1 MSTSPDAASS
11 LPTRNQGLPTRVPT
25 GRPGG
30 RHRRPEAPEIPQGAP
45 PLVLAVPG
53 PAGPALDE
61 VVREVALLA
70 RAGRPGLDIR
80 PALLGEGAT
89 DLTPVLGPVPG
100 AAVPESAESADEP
113 GGPAAEAPE
122 VEGALEAAEEA
133 REAAQEAARA
143 AAEVQAAAGPAIVV
157 PLLIGPHPEIE
168 ARVRATVEASG
179 RHLLV
184 TEPLGPHPL
193 LAEALHERLSEAG
206 LARAD
211 RARLFTVVTAADGIV
226 LATTGGPEALQ
237 SADMTGVLL
246 AARLAL
252 PVVTAD
258 LDVPGSVARAA
269 AGLRQMGAERLALAP
284 YVLGP
289 DLDPGVVEAA
299 AEEAGCTAAEPL
311 GAHGSIAQLVLRAYL
326 DAAGIRD

>member
-1 MSTSPDAASS
+1 MSTSPDAASP
-11 LPTRNQGLPTRVPT
+11 LPTRNQGLPTRVPPA
-25 GRPGG
+25 RPGG

-45 PLVLAVPG
+45 PLVLAVLG
-53 PAGPALDE
+53 PANPALDE
-61 VVREVALLA
+61 VVREIALLA

-89 DLTPVLGPVPG
+89 DLTPVLGPVDAP
-100 AAVPESAESADEP
+100 AAQDDPAEDP
-113 GGPAAEAPE
+113 HPDAAEAPDAE
-122 VEGALEAAEEA
+122 HAQPPADEAGEEPVP
-133 REAAQEAARA
+133 Q
-143 AAEVQAAAGPAIVV
+143 AGPAVVV
-157 PLLIGPHPEIE
+157 PLMIGPHPEIE

-226 LATTGGPEALQ
+226 LATTGGVEALQ
-237 SADMTGVLL
+237 AADMTGVLL

-258 LDVPGSVARAA
+258 LEVPGSVARAA
-269 AGLRQMGAERLALAP
+269 DGLRRMGAERLALAP

-289 DLDPGVVEAA
+289 DLEAGVVEAA
-299 AEEAGCTAAEPL
+299 AKDADCTAAEPL
-311 GAHGSIAQLVLRAYL
+311 GAHGAIAQLVLRAYL

>member
-11 LPTRNQGLPTRVPT
+11 LPTRNQQGLPTRVPAA
-25 GRPGG
+25 RAGG

-53 PAGPALDE
+53 PANDALDAL
-61 VVREVALLA
+61 VREVALLA
-70 RAGRPGLDIR
+70 RADRPGLDIR
-80 PALLGEGAT
+80 PALLGDGAS
-89 DLTPVLGPVPG
+89 DLTPVLGPVGG
-100 AAVPESAESADEP
+100 AAAAAGEDVPEDGGEGAEDAEP
-113 GGPAAEAPE
+113 EAAPAAEAVPE
-122 VEGALEAAEEA
+122 AVPEGPTP
-133 REAAQEAARA
+133 
-143 AAEVQAAAGPAIVV
+143 VVV
-157 PLLIGPHPEIE
+157 PLLIGPHPGVE
-168 ARVRATVEASG
+168 ARVRATVEAAG
-179 RHLLV
+179 RPLLV

-226 LATTGGPEALQ
+226 LATTGGPEALAA
-237 SADMTGVLL
+237 ADMTGVLL

-258 LDVPGSVARAA
+258 LDVPGSVTQAA
-269 AGLRQMGAERLALAP
+269 DALRRMGAERLALAP

-289 DLDPGVVEAA
+289 DLDPDLIATAA
-299 AEEAGCTAAEPL
+299 AAADCTAAEPL
-311 GAHGSIAQLVLRAYL
+311 GAHGAIAQLVLSAYL

>member
-1 MSTSPDAASS
+1 MSTSPDAAAP
-11 LPTRNQGLPTRVPT
+11 LPTRNQGLPTRVPAA
-25 GRPGG
+25 RAGG
-30 RHRRPEAPEIPQGAP
+30 RHRRPEAPEIPEGAP

-53 PAGPALDE
+53 PANPELDD

-80 PALLGEGAT
+80 PALLGDGAT
-89 DLTPVLGPVPG
+89 DLSLVLGPGVSP
-100 AAVPESAESADEP
+100 APPPPDEDD
-113 GGPAAEAPE
+113 AAEGDD
-122 VEGALEAAEEA
+122 VTEASPAEA
-133 REAAQEAARA
+133 QDAVQEA
-143 AAEVQAAAGPAIVV
+143 VQEDVEAPPPIVV
-157 PLLIGPHPEIE
+157 PLLIGPHEGVA
-168 ARVRATVEASG
+168 ARVRATVEAAE
-179 RHLLV
+179 RPLVV

-237 SADMTGVLL
+237 AADMTGVLL

-258 LDVPGSVARAA
+258 LEVPGDVAQAADRLRA
-269 AGLRQMGAERLALAP
+269 MGAERLALAP

-289 DLDPGVVEAA
+289 DLAPDLIASAA
-299 AEEAGCTAAEPL
+299 AEADCTAAEPI
-311 GAHGSIAQLVLRAYL
+311 GAHGAVAQLVLRAYL

>member
-1 MSTSPDAASS
+1 M
-11 LPTRNQGLPTRVPT
+11 RNHQGLPTRVPE
-25 GRPGG
+25 GRSGG
-30 RHRRPEAPEIPQGAP
+30 RHRRPEAPEIPEGAP
-45 PLVLAVPG
+45 PLILAVPG
-53 PAGPALDE
+53 PANPELDD

-80 PALLGEGAT
+80 PTLLGEGAT
-89 DLTPVLGPVPG
+89 DLSLVLGPGVSGLASAPAPRAEDDAADGDG
-100 AAVPESAESADEP
+100 ATEASSAEAEV
-113 GGPAAEAPE
+113 AAK
-122 VEGALEAAEEA
+122 EAADA
-133 REAAQEAARA
+133 PPP
-143 AAEVQAAAGPAIVV
+143 VVV
-157 PLLIGPHPEIE
+157 PLLIGPHPGVA
-168 ARVRATVEASG
+168 ARLRATVEAAEVP
-179 RHLLV
+179 LVV

-237 SADMTGVLL
+237 AADITGVLL

-258 LDVPGSVARAA
+258 LEAPGDVAHAA
-269 AGLRQMGAERLALAP
+269 ERLRGMGAERLALAP

-289 DLDPGVVEAA
+289 DLPEDLIASAA
-299 AEEAGCTAAEPL
+299 AEADCTAAEPI
-311 GAHGSIAQLVLRAYL
+311 GAHGAVSQLVLRAYL
-326 DAAGIRD
+326 EAAGIRD

>member
-1 MSTSPDAASS
+1 MPQART
-11 LPTRNQGLPTRVPT
+11 
-25 GRPGG
+25 GG
-30 RHRRPEAPEIPQGAP
+30 RHRRPEAPEIPEGAP

-53 PAGPALDE
+53 PANPDLDDI
-61 VVREVALLA
+61 VREVALLA

-89 DLTPVLGPVPG
+89 DLVPVLGPDPNAAPEPG
-100 AAVPESAESADEP
+100 DADAESGD
-113 GGPAAEAPE
+113 
-122 VEGALEAAEEA
+122 EAAPVPPVA
-133 REAAQEAARA
+133 L
-143 AAEVQAAAGPAIVV
+143 PAVVV
-157 PLLIGPHPEIE
+157 PLLIGPHPQVE

-179 RHLLV
+179 HQLSV

-226 LATTGGPEALQ
+226 LATTGGPDALQ
-237 SADMTGVLL
+237 AADMTGVLL

-258 LDVPGSVARAA
+258 LDVPGSVSQAA
-269 AGLRQMGAERLALAP
+269 DHLRQMGAERLALAP

-289 DLDPGVVEAA
+289 ELDPDLIETAASAADLSAA
-299 AEEAGCTAAEPL
+299 APL
-311 GAHGSIAQLVLRAYL
+311 GAHGSIAQLVLGAYL
-326 DAAGIRD
+326 EAAGITD

>member
-1 MSTSPDAASS
+1 M
-11 LPTRNQGLPTRVPT
+11 
-25 GRPGG
+25 
-30 RHRRPEAPEIPQGAP
+30 
-45 PLVLAVPG
+45 LAVPG
-53 PAGPALDE
+53 PANPALDE

-89 DLTPVLGPVPG
+89 DLTPVLGPAPG
-100 AAVPESAESADEP
+100 SVAAGSDGSDPDAVVGAPEA
-113 GGPAAEAPE
+113 GEAPE
-122 VEGALEAAEEA
+122 AAEDGQAGYETA
-133 REAAQEAARA
+133 DVAAK
-143 AAEVQAAAGPAIVV
+143 AAEDAQAAAGPAVVV

-168 ARVRATVEASG
+168 ARVRETVEASG
-179 RHLLV
+179 RDLLV

-226 LATTGGPEALQ
+226 LATTGGAEALQ

-289 DLDPGVVEAA
+289 DLEPGVVEAA

-311 GAHGSIAQLVLRAYL
+311 GAHGAIAQLVLRAYL